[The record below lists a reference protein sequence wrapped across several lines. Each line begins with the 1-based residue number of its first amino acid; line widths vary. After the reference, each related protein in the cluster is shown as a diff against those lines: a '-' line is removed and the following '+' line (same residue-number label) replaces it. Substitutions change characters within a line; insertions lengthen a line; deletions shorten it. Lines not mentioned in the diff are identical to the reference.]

1 MRLLIYVLEI
11 LAHKFQK
18 QPRKKLFHGVVGSF
32 HVIAKSFIHVDNA
45 LMPKAS
51 YHA

>member
-1 MRLLIYVLEI
+1 VFLSSYPISFINNLEKI
-11 LAHKFQK
+11 E
-18 QPRKKLFHGVVGSF
+18 FHGVVGSC
-32 HVIAKSFIHVDNA
+32 HVNADFFIHVDNT

>member
-1 MRLLIYVLEI
+1 VEKITLVERRMLTSNHFIY
-11 LAHKFQK
+11 
-18 QPRKKLFHGVVGSF
+18 
-32 HVIAKSFIHVDNA
+32 VDNA